1 MKNYPH
7 PPSRKFHLPG
17 SQRKILALL
26 AILVLFLLTAAAWS
40 MPDSSQ
46 PSQPYRVEATHT
58 LVPTHSKLVNTPN
71 PQELQSNHS
80 QTDGIAIM
88 GGVIV
93 LVIVAGTFF
102 VLRRK
107 S

>member
-1 MKNYPH
+1 MKNNSH
-7 PPSRKFHLPG
+7 PSSRKFFIPG

-26 AILVLFLLTAAAWS
+26 AILFFFLLNAAWS
-40 MPDSSQ
+40 VPDSSQ
-46 PSQPYRVEATHT
+46 PDQPFRVEATHT
-58 LVPTHSKLVNTPN
+58 LVPTHSNLVNTPSLE
-71 PQELQSNHS
+71 ELQSNHA
-80 QTDGIAIM
+80 QTNGIAIM
-88 GGVIV
+88 GGVIL

>member
-1 MKNYPH
+1 MKNTSYP
-7 PPSRKFHLPG
+7 STGKSHLNG
-17 SQRKILALL
+17 SQRKVLALL
-26 AILVLFLLTAAAWS
+26 AILFFFLLNAAWS
-40 MPDSSQ
+40 APYSSQ
-46 PSQPYRVEATHT
+46 PSQPFRAAPTHT
-58 LVPTHSKLVNTPN
+58 LVPTHSNLVNTPSLE
-71 PQELQSNHS
+71 ELQANHS
-80 QTDGIAIM
+80 QTNGIAIM